1 MSDFPFKPRVVGWE
15 LTLRCNMQCIH
26 CGSSAGNPRPD
37 EMNEAEGFSLID
49 QMVELGTE
57 IVTLSG
63 GEPLTQPSWPKYAER
78 LVKAGVATYMI
89 TNGLLLEKSLPAVV
103 GSGLKRI
110 GISFD
115 GTEKT
120 HDFIRNRQGS
130 FTAARR
136 AAGKAKGAGLT
147 VGAIT
152 HVSRANF
159 QDLEGMYRAF
169 TEIPLDYWQIQIT
182 FKQGRMK
189 EHDTLSLDPK
199 ELPALARFVSEK
211 QALQGLDVVAGDN
224 LGYYCEPD
232 IRKKPWKGCFAG
244 RHLMGVDA
252 DGSIKGCLSL
262 PREFVEGNIRKEPLR
277 KIWED
282 PQRFKYNR
290 YFSPDMLKGH
300 CAGCP
305 KAEPC
310 RGGCTV
316 TAYSA
321 TGNRFDNPYC
331 VFGLSRRGVR
341 STTLPRGTWLSDK
354 ARRRGG
360 G

>member
-1 MSDFPFKPRVVGWE
+1 MTGFPFKPRVVVWE

-26 CGSSAGNPRPD
+26 CGSSAGKPRPG
-37 EMNEAEGFSLID
+37 ELSEAEGFSLID
-49 QMVELGTE
+49 QLKDLGAE

-63 GEPLTQPSWPKYAER
+63 GEPLTHPSWPKYAER
-78 LVKAGVATYMI
+78 LVKAGVTTYII
-89 TNGLLLEKSLPAVV
+89 TNGLLLEKNLSAVV
-103 GSGLKRI
+103 GSGIKRI

-115 GTEKT
+115 GAEKT

-130 FTAARR
+130 FAAARK
-136 AAGKAKGAGLT
+136 AAGKAKEAGLS
-147 VGAIT
+147 VGAVT
-152 HVSRANF
+152 HVSRANS
-159 QDLEGMYRAF
+159 QDLEDMYRVF
-169 TEIPLDYWQIQIT
+169 MEIPLDYWQLQIT
-182 FKQGRMK
+182 FAQGRMK
-189 EHDTLSLDPK
+189 EHDDLSLAL
-199 ELPALARFVSEK
+199 EGLPALVRFVQEK
-211 QALQGLDVVAGDN
+211 QALKGLDVVAGDN
-224 LGYYCEPD
+224 LGYYCAPD
-232 IRKKPWKGCFAG
+232 IRKPWKGCFAG

-277 KIWED
+277 AIWED

-321 TGNRFDNPYC
+321 TGDRFDNPYC
-331 VFGLSRRGVR
+331 IFGLSRRGSGAALR
-341 STTLPRGTWLSDK
+341 P
-354 ARRRGG
+354 AP
-360 G
+360 